1 MTTRISTPDILSPKR
16 TTLADAFL
24 LYRYKHASTEQK
36 RTYESKTRAERIA
49 RTMRLE
55 GEQVTTDDVRKQ
67 LNLP

>member
-55 GEQVTTDDVRKQ
+55 GE
-67 LNLP
+67 